1 MASFMN
7 HLLRWNH
14 FPFLIPFFS
23 VGSFSVEFGTTS
35 FDFSSVVAFS
45 AAIKFSAALMIVLA
59 TFAEVTLPE
68 LGYPGGNES
77 NDFADLCL
85 TQSCGFDAVYG

>member
-1 MASFMN
+1 MN

-23 VGSFSVEFGTTS
+23 TGIVGFSTDSGS
-35 FDFSSVVAFS
+35 ALADSVWD
-45 AAIKFSAALMIVLA
+45 AIKFSAALMIVLA
-59 TFAEVTLPE
+59 TFADVTLL
-68 LGYPGGNES
+68 LGYFGGSES

-85 TQSCGFDAVYG
+85 TQSCGFDAV

>member
-1 MASFMN
+1 
-7 HLLRWNH
+7 
-14 FPFLIPFFS
+14 
-23 VGSFSVEFGTTS
+23 
-35 FDFSSVVAFS
+35 
-45 AAIKFSAALMIVLA
+45 MIVLA

-68 LGYPGGNES
+68 LGYPGGSES